1 MRGTGEKEPKQ
12 SAITA
17 ISAKSRRTTGRRGWQ
32 VRVTNCQHN
41 LHPLRRGGSRRNQWH
56 DLSPLSFTRRLI
68 RVPAVTRSRSMVTPR
83 AASAGSIRRRALPSA
98 TDDWGKFIARAASPA
113 IDPCPQLLCCTQPR
127 FLRPPL

>member
-56 DLSPLSFTRRLI
+56 DLRPAILHSQADPRARGDALPLHGHAPSRQRGFYSAKGSPERHRRLGKVH
-68 RVPAVTRSRSMVTPR
+68 RARRLSR
-83 AASAGSIRRRALPSA
+83 
-98 TDDWGKFIARAASPA
+98 D
-113 IDPCPQLLCCTQPR
+113 
-127 FLRPPL
+127 